1 MWSKVINMIIALR
14 VRGRTG
20 INQDIADTLD
30 MLRLTRINHAVLMP
44 DTPSYQGMLQ
54 KSKDYITWGE
64 IDQETLTQLIEKRG
78 RFPGRERFTS
88 EALAELGDYK
98 SAEEL
103 SEAILKEETTLED
116 VGLKPVFRLH
126 PPRKGYDHIRK
137 SFNEGGTLGY
147 RGEEISE
154 LIKKMV

>member
-1 MWSKVINMIIALR
+1 MIIALR

-20 INQDIADTLD
+20 IKGEVGDTLK
-30 MLRLTRINHAVLMP
+30 MLRLTRINHAVLLQ
-44 DTPSYQGMLQ
+44 DNPSYQGMLL
-54 KSKDYITWGE
+54 KGKDYITWGE

-78 RFPGRERFTS
+78 RLPGRERVTS
-88 EALAELGDYK
+88 EVLAELGDYS

-103 SEAILKEETTLED
+103 SEALIKEETTLED
-116 VGLKPVFRLH
+116 SGLKPIFRLH
-126 PPRKGYDHIRK
+126 PPRKGYNHIRK
-137 SFNEGGTLGY
+137 SFKEGGTLGY

>member
-1 MWSKVINMIIALR
+1 MIIALR

-20 INQDIADTLD
+20 IKSGIDDTLT
-30 MLRLTRINHAVLMP
+30 MLRLTRINHAVLLN
-44 DTPSYQGMLQ
+44 DNPSYQGMLQ

-78 RFPGRERFTS
+78 RLPGRGRVTE
-88 EALAELGDYK
+88 EVLAEMGDYK
-98 SAEEL
+98 SAEKL

-116 VGLKPVFRLH
+116 AGLKPIFRLH
-126 PPRKGYDHIRK
+126 PPRKGYSHIRK
-137 SFNEGGTLGY
+137 SFKEGGTLGY
-147 RGEEISE
+147 RGEEISQ

>member
-1 MWSKVINMIIALR
+1 MIALR

-20 INQDIADTLD
+20 IKKDIADTLG
-30 MLRLTRINHAVLMP
+30 MLRLTRINHAVLLS
-44 DTPSYQGMLQ
+44 DDPSHQGMLQ
-54 KSKDYITWGE
+54 KAKDYITWGE

-78 RFPGRERFTS
+78 RLPGRERFTP

-103 SEAILKEETTLED
+103 SEALINEKTTLKES
-116 VGLKPVFRLH
+116 GLKPVFRLH
-126 PPRKGYDHIRK
+126 PPRKGYNHIRK

-147 RGEEISE
+147 RGEEIIT
-154 LIKKMV
+154 LVRKMI